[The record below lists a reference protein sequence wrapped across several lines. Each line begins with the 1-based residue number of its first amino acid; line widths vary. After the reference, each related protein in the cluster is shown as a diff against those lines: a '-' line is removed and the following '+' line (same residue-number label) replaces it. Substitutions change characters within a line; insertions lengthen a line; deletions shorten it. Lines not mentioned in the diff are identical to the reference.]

1 MTQLQTLEKAITEIE
16 TGPYILQLWKKSIE
30 EGKIITIIQELKIEA
45 KENRRWLVNILGEAV
60 VQLVEKFNPVKEA
73 EIVLG
78 DLVEETRKQKD
89 SRNYI
94 AIRDLVRKCEA
105 LYTMAEL

>member
-30 EGKIITIIQELKIEA
+30 EGRIISIIQELKIEA

-60 VQLVEKFNPVKEA
+60 VQLVEQFNPITEA
-73 EIVLG
+73 EIL
-78 DLVEETRKQKD
+78 L
-89 SRNYI
+89 
-94 AIRDLVRKCEA
+94 
-105 LYTMAEL
+105 AELNEHWQKPKNYRNFSDIRKLISQIEMLYNIAEL